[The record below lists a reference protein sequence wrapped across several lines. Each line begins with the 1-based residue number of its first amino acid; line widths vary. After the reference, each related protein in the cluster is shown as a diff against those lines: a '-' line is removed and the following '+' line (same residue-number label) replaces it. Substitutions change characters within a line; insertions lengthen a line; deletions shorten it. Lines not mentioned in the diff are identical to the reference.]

1 MFNYFIFDRPI
12 IIMDYSKL
20 CEDILNLDPKVRFA
34 GVCDDTGEIKYGG
47 QREGVENLLMP
58 EDTKKSNIQAIA
70 MWGLRKSL
78 GSRIGKGLYAMAE
91 YGKIKLI
98 TFPLENDQF
107 LLVTTEV
114 QSDHNN
120 IISNALKL
128 LKS

>member
-1 MFNYFIFDRPI
+1 MN
-12 IIMDYSKL
+12 YSKL
-20 CEDILNLDPKVRFA
+20 PEDILNLNSKVRFA
-34 GVCDDTGEIKYGG
+34 GVCNDTGEIKYGG
-47 QREGVENLLMP
+47 QREGIEDLLMP

-91 YGKIKLI
+91 YEKIKLI

-114 QSDHNN
+114 ESDHNN
-120 IISNALKL
+120 IISNVLRL